1 MNDNG
6 GEMKLVSPR
15 AVLKEIVAAI
25 PAECLENIVIVGSL
39 AAGYHFFGTDASLM
53 VRTKDAD
60 CLLSPRVKA
69 VPAGI
74 AITEQL
80 IKAHWHFR
88 KDEKWSKPGDE
99 NTPTKD
105 LPAVRLHPPGKSD
118 WFLELLTVP
127 ESPQDLSKRFVRMKT
142 ASGHFGLCSFGFL
155 ALANYKPLETPLK
168 ICVAQPKMMTLAN
181 LLEHPEIGP
190 ETMSGLTG
198 GREIKRS
205 NKDLGRVLAIA
216 RLSTREDDDA
226 LQKWVPEWHQALQE
240 CFPNQWPEFAGRCGA
255 GLRKLLGNANDL
267 EEARHTCEIGLLASY
282 PTNSEQLRIVGAR
295 LLGDAIEPLEGLA
308 RAGK

>member
-1 MNDNG
+1 MNDND

-60 CLLSPRVKA
+60 CLLSPRIEA
-69 VPAGI
+69 VPAGV

-80 IKAHWHFR
+80 IKAQWHLR
-88 KDEKWSKPGDE
+88 KDEKWSEPGDE

-105 LPAVRLHPPGKSD
+105 LPSVRLHPPGKSD

-127 ESPQDLSKRFVRMKT
+127 ESPQDLGKHFVRMKT
-142 ASGHFGLCSFGFL
+142 VSGHFGLCSFGFL
-155 ALANYKPLETPLK
+155 AVANYKPLETPLK
-168 ICVAQPKMMTLAN
+168 IYVAQPKMMALAN

-190 ETMSGLTG
+190 ETMSGLIG

-240 CFPNQWPEFAGRCGA
+240 CFPNQWSEFAGRCGA
-255 GLRKLLGNANDL
+255 GLRKLLDNVNDL
-267 EEARHTCEIGLLASY
+267 EEARHTCQIGLLASC

-295 LLGDAIEPLEGLA
+295 LLGDAIEPLEELA
-308 RAGK
+308 LAAK